1 MSTCPLCGAEVSIV
15 PYFDVTEPAARKY
28 AVLHGGQT
36 SCPASTEAP
45 PVLNKAFNMDCLKGM
60 NLIPD
65 KSVDLVLCD
74 LPYGTTRNKWD
85 SIIPFE
91 SLWQSYDRVVKDTGA
106 IVLFSDGL
114 FTAQLIQSNSKLWR
128 YNLVWDKG
136 RGCDFLNAN
145 VKPLKC
151 HEDIAVF
158 YKKRPTYNKQFWYS
172 TPYRPTKNGSL
183 SDNYGNRGTAVSE
196 SEDGR
201 RNPLSILRFSRD
213 TEKLHPTQKPV
224 ALLEYL
230 IKTYTN
236 EGDTVLD
243 NCFGSGSTIVA
254 ALNTGRQCIGFE
266 LEPKYYNAAAERIT
280 AWQQDN

>member
-1 MSTCPLCGAEVSIV
+1 
-15 PYFDVTEPAARKY
+15 
-28 AVLHGGQT
+28 
-36 SCPASTEAP
+36 
-45 PVLNKAFNMDCLKGM
+45 MD
-60 NLIPD
+60 LIPD

-85 SIIPFE
+85 LVIPFDR
-91 SLWQSYDRVVKDTGA
+91 LWQQYERIVKDAGA

-114 FTAQLIQSNSKLWR
+114 FTVQLIQSNVKLWR

-151 HEDIAVF
+151 HEDITVF
-158 YKKRPTYNKQFWYS
+158 YKKRPTYNKQYWYS
-172 TPYRPTKNGSL
+172 TPYKAIKNGSL
-183 SDNYGNRGTAVSE
+183 SDNYGERGSAVSE

-201 RNPLSILRFSRD
+201 RNPLSILRFNRD
-213 TEKLHPTQKPV
+213 AEKLHPTQKPV
-224 ALLEYL
+224 ALLEWL

-243 NCFGSGSTIVA
+243 NCFGSGSTLEA
-254 ALNTGRQCIGFE
+254 ALNTGRHCIGFE
-266 LEPKYYNAAAERIT
+266 LEPKYFDLTAERLSERM
-280 AWQQDN
+280 

>member
-1 MSTCPLCGAEVSIV
+1 MADKPLA
-15 PYFDVTEPAARKY
+15 
-28 AVLHGGQT
+28 LHQ
-36 SCPASTEAP
+36 PKPP

-91 SLWQSYDRVVKDTGA
+91 SLWQSYERVVKDTGA

-136 RGCDFLNAN
+136 RCCDFLNAN